1 MDKRLAY
8 VAIIAAG
15 VVLILYGLLPKSGGF
30 DESQWYTFSE
40 AFEVAKKENKSVL
53 VFVSSPTCVWCE
65 RMKSDV
71 FSDPAVMARVK
82 SRYVPAYV
90 DTSRDGAA
98 LTQIAM
104 LFGGDIATPAFV
116 IYSPSGKPV
125 DGWVGY
131 LPKDEFLKRI
141 GA

>member
-1 MDKRLAY
+1 MDNRLIY
-8 VAIIAAG
+8 IAIIAAG
-15 VVLILYGLLPKSGGF
+15 VILILYGLLPKSGGF
-30 DESQWYTFSE
+30 DESQWYSFSE
-40 AFEVAKKENKSVL
+40 AFEVAKKENRNIL

-71 FSDPAVMARVK
+71 FSDPEVMEKIRR
-82 SRYVPAYV
+82 RYVPAYV
-90 DTSRDGAA
+90 DTSGDSEA

-131 LPKDEFLKRI
+131 MPKQEFLKRI
-141 GA
+141 GV